1 MAWKVTYFTTPL
13 GDNPIEE
20 FLISLESSSR
30 TKVLRTFQ
38 HIREF
43 GLQSVV
49 SHLRKLE
56 GSPFWEIRVL
66 GRDNIRTIYIVPMPQ
81 TVLVLHGFV
90 KKSQKTPPGEITIS
104 EKRYDIWK
112 KMNID
117 N

>member
-1 MAWKVTYFTTPL
+1 MSWKVVYFVTPS
-13 GDNPIEE
+13 GDNPIED
-20 FLISLESSSR
+20 FLVSLESASR
-30 TKVLRTFQ
+30 AKILRVFQ

-56 GSPFWEIRVL
+56 GSSFWEVRIL
-66 GRDNIRTIYIVPMPQ
+66 GRDNIRTIYIVPLPQ

-90 KKSQKTPPGEITIS
+90 KKSEKTPIKQLTIS
-104 EKRYDIWK
+104 ENRYKIWK
-112 KMNID
+112 ELNLD